1 MTELAALDQV
11 NWLALASL
19 LIQVGFLVAGI
30 WFARKVLR
38 AMRTFQEQVS
48 AILKLSIT
56 GVIGGR
62 QLSSISARQSHAEAS
77 HYWIAPAQIETID
90 LPEPIESGPSRLAV
104 ARHKLFLWL
113 QTPMRGAAMGPWLQ
127 ISTWL
132 RAPAGG

>member
-30 WFARKVLR
+30 WFARNVLR
-38 AMRTFQEQVS
+38 AMRTFQEQVG

-56 GVIGGR
+56 GVTGGR
-62 QLSSISARQSHAEAS
+62 QLSSISTRQSHAEAS
-77 HYWIAPAQIETID
+77 HYWIAPTQTEIID
-90 LPEPIESGPSRLAV
+90 LPEPIE
-104 ARHKLFLWL
+104 LFLWL
-113 QTPMRGAAMGPWLQ
+113 QTPMRGAAMGPWRQ